1 MKKINYILFV
11 LGLATVL
18 FSCEQDFGQ
27 FNRDNRPEIPLMFT
41 NATSFGFEPYIE
53 ISNNPTS
60 EIVFEME
67 IPAES
72 GRTIREITAV
82 GAGGTAIT
90 TASLAT
96 NYITAPIVGQG
107 NRVTFR
113 TTLGEFR
120 EKRPTVAVNPPAN
133 GFAEI
138 AFMFRVTLDNGE
150 EIISMRTRARVR
162 N

>member
-1 MKKINYILFV
+1 MKKIIYTLIPILS
-11 LGLATVL
+11 LILLA
-18 FSCEQDFGQ
+18 SCESDFGQ
-27 FNRDNRPEIPLMFT
+27 FNRDNRPDIPLNFT
-41 NATSFGFEPYIE
+41 NTTSFGFDPFIE
-53 ISNNPTS
+53 IRNEPNAA
-60 EIVFEME
+60 IVFEME

-82 GAGGTAIT
+82 GAGNTAIT
-90 TASLAT
+90 TTSLNT
-96 NYITAPIVGQG
+96 NYITAPIPGQG
-107 NRVTFR
+107 NRAVFQ

-120 EKRPTVAVNPPAN
+120 EKRPGVAITIPAN